1 MHSPRKGSGVV
12 PVWGVVFASQGI
24 VLHVAYSRAMPRDE
38 FANAESTRAE
48 LAALAN
54 TLDQC
59 RQRLG
64 DLAVTRAMAVHNP
77 DEPHAGDNLLTTIYE
92 AERGVNTA
100 LRLVQ
105 RAARSR

>member
-1 MHSPRKGSGVV
+1 
-12 PVWGVVFASQGI
+12 
-24 VLHVAYSRAMPRDE
+24 MPRHDD
-38 FANAESTRAE
+38 AQAESTRAE

-59 RQRLG
+59 RARLS
-64 DLAVTRAMAVHNP
+64 DLATQRGMAVHDP
-77 DEPHAGDNLLTTIYE
+77 DQPHAGDDLLTAIYE